1 MPVRLLVRPAF
12 IEAVTE
18 RLDWL
23 AENRT
28 EDHLDNFLAALTS
41 VRDGIRRNPQRGPIV
56 RQDAHHV
63 LRMCLFPRPL
73 PYLVYYAHRKAH
85 PITEVQLVRLFG
97 SGQRRPKIR
106 MAQWPW

>member
-12 IEAVTE
+12 IEAVTG

-28 EDHLDNFLAALTS
+28 EDHLDNFLAALTW
-41 VRDGIRRNPQRGPIV
+41 VRNGIRQDPRRGSIV
-56 RQDAHHV
+56 RQDTRHV

-73 PYLVYYAHRKAH
+73 PYLVYYAHPKAH
-85 PITEVQLVRLFG
+85 PITEVHLVRLFG
-97 SGQRRPKIR
+97 SGQRRPKIV
-106 MAQWPW
+106 MSQWPW